1 MALCSVTTDSR
12 NERSEGDIKG
22 VMIIYRYTKRKTI
35 TQRWPS
41 VVCVNMSF
49 SS

>member
-22 VMIIYRYTKRKTI
+22 VMIILPVHQT
-35 TQRWPS
+35 
-41 VVCVNMSF
+41 
-49 SS
+49 